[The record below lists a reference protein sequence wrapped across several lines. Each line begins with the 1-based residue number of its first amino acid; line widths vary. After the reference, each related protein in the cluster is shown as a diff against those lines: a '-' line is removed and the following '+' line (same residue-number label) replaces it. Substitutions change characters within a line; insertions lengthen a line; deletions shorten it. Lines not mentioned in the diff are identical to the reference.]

1 MLDIITQAVGYGGIL
16 LNCLIYLQKDRKK
29 LVFTKLLSDIAWAAH
44 YFLLGAYAGFSI
56 AAIGIVRETVSY
68 NKQKKWAS
76 SVLWPIFF
84 MIVGVGGAVL
94 SERTWYSLLPAFASA
109 VSVICFWQNR
119 PSKSRLLA
127 LLISV
132 CMATY
137 DVFKHSTAGIVNE
150 ILTVASVFLGMLLH
164 DRKKK
169 GNHHPPLL

>member
-1 MLDIITQAVGYGGIL
+1 MLEIFIQTFGYGGTL

-29 LVFTKLLSDIAWAAH
+29 LVFTKLLSDVAWAVH

-68 NKQKKWAS
+68 NKHKKWAS
-76 SVLWPIFF
+76 SILWPILF
-84 MIVGVGGAVL
+84 MLIGVGGAVL

-127 LLISV
+127 LLISA
-132 CMATY
+132 CMMTY
-137 DVFKHSTAGIVNE
+137 DVVLHSTAGIVNE
-150 ILTVASVFLGMLLH
+150 ILTVFSVFLGMLLH

-169 GNHHPPLL
+169 